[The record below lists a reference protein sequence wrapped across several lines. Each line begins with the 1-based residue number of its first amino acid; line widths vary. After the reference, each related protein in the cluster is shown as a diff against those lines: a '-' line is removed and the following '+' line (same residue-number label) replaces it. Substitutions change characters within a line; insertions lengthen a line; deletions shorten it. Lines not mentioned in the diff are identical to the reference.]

1 MLAGCQGSRCAAGM
15 DCGGTQ
21 RGQTRVF
28 PAPKWSPVVGA
39 QHRTLAPHS
48 QDQADVLC
56 PLSQKKGAHSD
67 ASTCTPWAEWC
78 QGKETQQ
85 EAVGGKGGK
94 CRQPWLMGVPWG
106 HHSTAQPRISSEKQK

>member
-1 MLAGCQGSRCAAGM
+1 M

-21 RGQTRVF
+21 HGQTRVF

-67 ASTCTPWAEWC
+67 ASTHTPWAEWC
-78 QGKETQQ
+78 QGKANAARGCRREGRQVQ
-85 EAVGGKGGK
+85 AALADGGAVGAT
-94 CRQPWLMGVPWG
+94 
-106 HHSTAQPRISSEKQK
+106 TAQLSPGLARKSKNSLKL